1 MIPNILTS
9 ISGLPKTG
17 KTHLSMTWP
26 APVKVFSFDQGA
38 DFVRSKFP
46 DDKVIDVQNFVLP
59 LVEDEN
65 MTWASPVWDDFYAAY
80 KEAVEGDEYQT
91 VVIDTATAAEAV
103 LRQAVLEWLQDK
115 AADSGKEKKRLA
127 TNEYQ
132 ARNLRMKAIF
142 DNAKIHGVNLVT
154 IQYLGEKWAKTGSS
168 DRAQPTGELIL
179 QGWNQTEGM
188 ADVNIEME
196 TKAVKVKGEDKTIM
210 VATIKSN
217 RFDREMN
224 GKSFNDTSYDEIVAL
239 LFGENGA

>member
-1 MIPNILTS
+1 MLIPNLICS

-17 KTHLSMTWP
+17 KTHLAFTFSEP
-26 APVKVFSFDQGA
+26 IKCFSFDQGA

-46 DDKVIDVQNFVLP
+46 DKVIDVENLIMP
-59 LVEDEN
+59 LVEDED
-65 MTWASPVWDDFYAAY
+65 MTWAAPIWDDFYAQY
-80 KEAVEGDEYQT
+80 KEAVEGGEYQT
-91 VVIDTATAAEAV
+91 IVIDTATAAESV
-103 LRQAVLEWLQDK
+103 LRQAVLEWMQDK
-115 AADSGKEKKRLA
+115 AADRGREKQRLA

-142 DNAKIHGVNLVT
+142 DNAKNHGVNLIT
-154 IQYLGEKWAKTGSS
+154 IQYLGEKWGKQPGS
-168 DRAQPTGELIL
+168 DRAQPTGELVL

-188 ADVNIEME
+188 ADINLEMD
-196 TKAVKVKGEDKTIM
+196 TKVVGEQTIM

-224 GKSFNDTSYDEIVAL
+224 GKNFNDTSYDELIAL